1 MSTQS
6 STYGP
11 PPHPARQSARQLG
24 PIATVLLA
32 LAITIGL
39 IAASG
44 VLALVLGVGA

>member
-6 STYGP
+6 SPYGP
-11 PPHPARQSARQLG
+11 PPHPAARSTRQLG
-24 PIATVLLA
+24 PIATGLLA

-44 VLALVLGVGA
+44 VLALVFRLGG